1 MTRSRLPAFGEW
13 DPEATWRFYLGI
25 SDEIQSGYLDAGER
39 QHMAR
44 YYAEAGL
51 LRAYRRPYFRQHF
64 CATFVRAGR
73 FLLDGAPQPHILDLG
88 CGCGTQSLLLALA
101 GARVT
106 ALDRDPLA
114 LRILEKRRG
123 YYEGLVGRSLDIR
136 LHVADA
142 LTFPYGDLA
151 PLTGVYSMF
160 ALNMMQPTSRLIAA
174 LISGLAPGGRLA
186 VLDGNNCGWLPRFYP
201 PRRRHVW
208 SPTEF
213 RRELEALG
221 FRIHEHVG
229 GVALPPACWV
239 SGDWGPIRALDARLC
254 RNWFFP
260 ISHQILAELEGP
272 AADAAE

>member
-1 MTRSRLPAFGEW
+1 MTRGRLPAFGQW
-13 DPEATWRFYLGI
+13 DPQATWHFYLGI
-25 SDEIQSGYLDAGER
+25 SDEIESGHLDSGER
-39 QHMAR
+39 EHMAR

-114 LRILEKRRG
+114 LRILEKRKR
-123 YYEGLVGRSLDIR
+123 YYEELVGRSLDSR
-136 LHVADA
+136 LHAADA
-142 LTFPYGDLA
+142 LTFPYVDLA

-160 ALNMMQPTSRLIAA
+160 ALNMMQPTSSLMSA
-174 LISGLAPGGRLA
+174 LTPGLAPGARLA
-186 VLDGNNCGWLPRFYP
+186 VLDGNNQAWLPRLYP
-201 PRRRHVW
+201 PRRRRVW

-213 RRELEALG
+213 RRELEAIG

-229 GVALPPACWV
+229 GVALPPFFWV
-239 SGDWGPIRALDARLC
+239 SGDWRPVRALDAQLC
-254 RNWFFP
+254 KNWLFP
-260 ISHQILAELEGP
+260 ISHQILAELQRP
-272 AADAAE
+272 VPNQAE